1 MKLTAQEGS
10 RTRKVGVQNFVSTAD
25 ESYHEKCL
33 SCLTNQGDLFIITV
47 PDLRKQIVFSQ
58 CLKREDITGISSF
71 TFNETGEAFYQI
83 SSSQLQRISVSTK
96 AALLSKPRCSVV
108 APGPQQE
115 ATENES
121 AINANHVDAVNN
133 DGNIDSNHR
142 DISMDDLS
150 SEAADITI
158 DSVRDHTATV
168 NGNGTS
174 TTAVPPQHEQQL
186 HVSNL

>member
-1 MKLTAQEGS
+1 MTAQEGS
-10 RTRKVGVQNFVSTAD
+10 RTRKVNIQNFVSTAD
-25 ESYHEKCL
+25 DSYHEKCL
-33 SCLTNQGDLFIITV
+33 SCLTNQGDVFIITV

-108 APGPQQE
+108 GPQQDT
-115 ATENES
+115 TEHETTN
-121 AINANHVDAVNN
+121 NANHVDAVNN
-133 DGNIDSNHR
+133 DGNLDSNHR

-158 DSVRDHTATV
+158 DSVRDHTVTV
-168 NGNGTS
+168 NGNGTAANTPTPSGNSSS
-174 TTAVPPQHEQQL
+174 T
-186 HVSNL
+186 